1 MILPFSQ
8 SSTARR
14 ANSIEGKATN
24 AFPFLTLNSLHCPHF
39 MFEPRTDMAYGAKS
53 VVSVSSLWI
62 DVFPLRVHFR
72 STTALGDFTELYKG
86 RLIMEN
92 RRCPSIQIE
101 LGEIREE
108 SMELIPSQ

>member
-1 MILPFSQ
+1 
-8 SSTARR
+8 
-14 ANSIEGKATN
+14 
-24 AFPFLTLNSLHCPHF
+24 
-39 MFEPRTDMAYGAKS
+39 MFEPRTEMAYDAKS

-92 RRCPSIQIE
+92 RRRHSIQIE
-101 LGEIREE
+101 MGRIKEE
-108 SMELIPSQ
+108 SMELIPPQ

>member
-1 MILPFSQ
+1 
-8 SSTARR
+8 
-14 ANSIEGKATN
+14 
-24 AFPFLTLNSLHCPHF
+24 
-39 MFEPRTDMAYGAKS
+39 MFEPRTEMAYGAKS
-53 VVSVSSLWI
+53 VVSVSSLCI

-101 LGEIREE
+101 MGRIKEE